1 MRFAYRSGAKM
12 TYREKDMVQV
22 TEVSTRKQ
30 RKQFVEFPLKLY
42 KNCKYF
48 VPPLY
53 GDEMDVFKK
62 DYMYYDQS
70 EAKYFLAYRD
80 GKVVGRISAILQHA
94 ANDKWGQKR
103 MRFTRFDAF
112 DDQEA
117 ATALFA
123 AVENWAKER
132 GLEEVVGPLGF
143 SDWEREGLLIDGFDY
158 LSTFEEQYNYPY
170 YQRLIEN
177 CGYTKDVD
185 WLEHRLYRLPEAEM
199 ERFERVTTKM
209 MERYGLRFDNSKNTD
224 EFIKLYADKFFE
236 IVDKT
241 YNEIYGTVP
250 FTDNM
255 KRALIANFRLIIDI
269 KYVTVILDKDDN
281 VVAFGLCFPGIGEA
295 LQKSGGKLTLPCLV
309 RLLKLIKHPKVIDMG
324 LIGVVDEY
332 KHKGI
337 ASAVLYHFAKQ
348 LEESGVEYAETNLN
362 LEDNLPVINLWKN
375 FDHIQHKRRRSFV
388 KKI

>member
-1 MRFAYRSGAKM
+1 
-12 TYREKDMVQV
+12 MVQV
-22 TEVSTRKQ
+22 SEVKTRKQ
-30 RKQFVEFPLKLY
+30 RKEFVEFPLKLY
-42 KNCKYF
+42 KNCQYF

-53 GDEMDVFKK
+53 GDEMDMFKK
-62 DYMYYDQS
+62 NYMYYDQS

-117 ATALFA
+117 ATALFN
-123 AVENWAKER
+123 AVEEWAKQR
-132 GLEEVVGPLGF
+132 NLEEVVGPLGF

-158 LSTFEEQYNYPY
+158 MSTFEEQYNYPY

-177 CGYTKDVD
+177 CGYSKDVD
-185 WLEHRLYRLPEAEM
+185 WIEHRLYKLPDDEM
-199 ERFERVTTKM
+199 ERYERVTTKM

-236 IVDKT
+236 IVDST
-241 YNEIYGTVP
+241 YAQIYGTVP

-255 KRALIANFRLIIDI
+255 KRALIANFRMIIDV
-269 KYVTVILDKDDN
+269 KYVSVILDKDDK

-295 LQKSGGKLTLPCLV
+295 VQKSGGRLTLPCLM
-309 RLLKLIKHPKVIDMG
+309 RLLHTIKHPKVLDMG
-324 LIGVVDEY
+324 LIGVIDEY

-337 ASAVLYHFAKQ
+337 ASALLYHFALQ
-348 LEESGVEYAETNLN
+348 IQSSGVEYAETNLN
-362 LEDNLPVINLWKN
+362 LEDNLPVINLWKS
-375 FDHIQHKRRRSFV
+375 FEHIQHKRRRSFV